1 MISEDVY
8 GFGKGQDRYEILE
21 NTLTQNHGILSEM
34 ESMDL
39 LQAVSQD
46 KISEDTGKQTA
57 TQWSVV
63 YNNTKKTA
71 KIVAGRNYDTV
82 IEISLSR

>member
-1 MISEDVY
+1 
-8 GFGKGQDRYEILE
+8 
-21 NTLTQNHGILSEM
+21 M

-46 KISEDTGKQTA
+46 KISEDTGNQTA

-82 IEISLSR
+82 IEVSLSR